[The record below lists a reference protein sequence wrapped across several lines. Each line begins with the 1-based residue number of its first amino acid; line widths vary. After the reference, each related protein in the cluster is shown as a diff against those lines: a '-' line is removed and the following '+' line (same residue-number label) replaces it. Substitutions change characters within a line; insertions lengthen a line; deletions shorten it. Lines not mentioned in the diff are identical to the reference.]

1 METNEFN
8 VEEELSKVILA
19 NCLTS
24 HMIIAGIRKLKGT
37 DKYVLISTV
46 DKVKIRKKKKERKNF
61 YIPVSD
67 IANFLKDNFNN
78 KKDFKN
84 LDELKNSFKDLLFS
98 IHKEIGIRGL
108 GIDGLCYYLGSHM
121 GTDLPGFN
129 MSNYKRYTYSF
140 DNNNEKKKMSIY
152 QVENQKT
159 ENKKSE
165 NPKLEDLIKF
175 DLYDKFDA
183 CDILYDKSYEV
194 DTYPITIEEQKEWAQ
209 KNHYDVVDDPNDK
222 SCFIK
227 IKDGNNGM
235 CNVVAS
241 MVNEQTTADKYDS
254 YKLFST
260 WGNNE
265 ENEKKYIGENKQWND
280 NEKKI
285 KLPKNALK
293 YCNYC
298 NGIYDNNKCQNV
310 TNYDTLLDTSLEI
323 INKKEEQG
331 NGQEL

>member
-37 DKYVLISTV
+37 DTYVLISTV
-46 DKVKIRKKKKERKNF
+46 NKVKIRKKKKERKNF

-78 KKDFKN
+78 KKDFEN
-84 LDELKNSFKDLLFS
+84 LDELKNSFKNLLFS

-108 GIDGLCYYLGSHM
+108 GIDGLCYYLGRHM
-121 GTDLPGFN
+121 EKILPGFN

-140 DNNNEKKKMSIY
+140 DSNNEKKKMSIY
-152 QVENQKT
+152 QLENP
-159 ENKKSE
+159 ESEDLKKSYLY
-165 NPKLEDLIKF
+165 NTF
-175 DLYDKFDA
+175 DD
-183 CDILYDKSYEV
+183 CNILYDKSYEV
-194 DTYPITIEEQKEWAQ
+194 DAYPITIEEQKKWA
-209 KNHYDVVDDPNDK
+209 KEHNYDVVEDPNDK

-227 IKDGNNGM
+227 IKDRNNGM
-235 CNVVAS
+235 WCNVVAS
-241 MVNEQTTADKYDS
+241 MVNEQTTANKYNS
-254 YKLFST
+254 YKFFSEIRKK
-260 WGNNE
+260 NKENKENE
-265 ENEKKYIGENKQWND
+265 EKYIEENKQWND
-280 NEKKI
+280 NKDKI
-285 KLPKNALK
+285 NLPKDALK

-298 NGIYDNNKCQNV
+298 NGIYDNNKCKLV
-310 TNYDTLLDTSLEI
+310 TSNKILLDTSLEI